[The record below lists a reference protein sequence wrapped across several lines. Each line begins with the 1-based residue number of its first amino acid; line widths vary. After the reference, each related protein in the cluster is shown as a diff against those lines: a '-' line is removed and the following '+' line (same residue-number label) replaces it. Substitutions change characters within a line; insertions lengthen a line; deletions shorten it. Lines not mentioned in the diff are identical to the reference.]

1 MASQN
6 KLLQLG
12 LHEDVGWALTD
23 TLAAQAWGMPVVVSP
38 NYPPDFYVPSIIAL
52 QRATAQLGRADDPDS
67 RACTVAVAPVPL
79 VCRWARASSAR
90 TGKSRITSWSRW
102 TSHKTSLAVVSFS
115 TDGSLP
121 RASSVSGDQTPPE
134 IVLLR
139 DGESGRIA
147 EYIRT
152 LRRLPHAPRWIL
164 VGGLAVN
171 VRVGR
176 AHRATNDI
184 DTVSPD
190 QDGLV
195 KILVSFDDADAI
207 SAAENPVPRPQ
218 GRGRRHGLNRRAR
231 TAARRAGS
239 GVRAPRRF
247 AMRSALTVT
256 IGTVDDEGCITER
269 VDVEVASRPAL
280 VILKTLSFP
289 ERINGNYRYKVGSDV
304 QDLYRLVERE
314 DIDVLA
320 AAIAECGPELATFI
334 AGELRHYFAA
344 GTSDLRYTHTRMR
357 SFARNADSL
366 AITEDAL
373 SILGVLG
380 ETIEELLEARARGIH
395 GSG

>member
-1 MASQN
+1 
-6 KLLQLG
+6 
-12 LHEDVGWALTD
+12 
-23 TLAAQAWGMPVVVSP
+23 
-38 NYPPDFYVPSIIAL
+38 
-52 QRATAQLGRADDPDS
+52 
-67 RACTVAVAPVPL
+67 
-79 VCRWARASSAR
+79 
-90 TGKSRITSWSRW
+90 
-102 TSHKTSLAVVSFS
+102 VSFS

-121 RASSVSGDQTPPE
+121 KASFVSGDQIPPE
-134 IVLLR
+134 IVLLK

-152 LRRLPHAPRWIL
+152 LRRLPVAPRWIL

-195 KILVSFDDADAI
+195 EILVSFDDTDPI
-207 SAAENPVPRPQ
+207 SAAKVQFHDPEVEVDVMDSTD
-218 GRGRRHGLNRRAR
+218 GRELPLAERDRMFALA
-231 TAARRAGS
+231 
-239 GVRAPRRF
+239 RRF

-256 IGTVDDEGCITER
+256 IGTVDEEGCITER
-269 VDVEVASRPAL
+269 VDVEVASQAAL

-289 ERINGNYRYKVGSDV
+289 ERIDGSYRYKVGSDV
-304 QDLYRLVERE
+304 QDLDRLVERE
-314 DIDVLA
+314 DLDVLA
-320 AAIAECGPELATFI
+320 AAIVECGPELARFT

-380 ETIEELLEARARGIH
+380 ETIEELVEARARDIH

>member
-1 MASQN
+1 MHARS
-6 KLLQLG
+6 LSRLCR
-12 LHEDVGWALTD
+12 
-23 TLAAQAWGMPVVVSP
+23 SC
-38 NYPPDFYVPSIIAL
+38 
-52 QRATAQLGRADDPDS
+52 ADG
-67 RACTVAVAPVPL
+67 
-79 VCRWARASSAR
+79 ARASSAR

-134 IVLLR
+134 IVLLK

-152 LRRLPHAPRWIL
+152 LRRLPVAPRWIL

-207 SAAENPVPRPQ
+207 SAAKGSVPRPR

-239 GVRAPRRF
+239 GVRAWR
-247 AMRSALTVT
+247 
-256 IGTVDDEGCITER
+256 GG
-269 VDVEVASRPAL
+269 SR
-280 VILKTLSFP
+280 
-289 ERINGNYRYKVGSDV
+289 
-304 QDLYRLVERE
+304 
-314 DIDVLA
+314 
-320 AAIAECGPELATFI
+320 
-334 AGELRHYFAA
+334 
-344 GTSDLRYTHTRMR
+344 
-357 SFARNADSL
+357 
-366 AITEDAL
+366 
-373 SILGVLG
+373 
-380 ETIEELLEARARGIH
+380 
-395 GSG
+395 

>member
-1 MASQN
+1 M
-6 KLLQLG
+6 
-12 LHEDVGWALTD
+12 
-23 TLAAQAWGMPVVVSP
+23 
-38 NYPPDFYVPSIIAL
+38 
-52 QRATAQLGRADDPDS
+52 
-67 RACTVAVAPVPL
+67 
-79 VCRWARASSAR
+79 
-90 TGKSRITSWSRW
+90 
-102 TSHKTSLAVVSFS
+102 
-115 TDGSLP
+115 
-121 RASSVSGDQTPPE
+121 SGDQTPPE

-152 LRRLPHAPRWIL
+152 LRRLPVAPRWIL

-207 SAAENPVPRPQ
+207 SAAKILFHDPKVEVDVMDSTDGHELPLAERDRVFA
-218 GRGRRHGLNRRAR
+218 LA
-231 TAARRAGS
+231 
-239 GVRAPRRF
+239 RRF

-289 ERINGNYRYKVGSDV
+289 ERIDGNYRYKVGSDV